1 MKKLNYTSLNYTSLS
16 CSLLLV
22 ILTLTACNQ
31 RKNLSVEKNAPQQ
44 NSQSNRN
51 ISEDE
56 AVNLIKN
63 LEEVKR
69 KNELVVKDSQG
80 KRHLSTYTETLPT
93 SNDPNYYVK
102 VAEDNGGSYVTYYI
116 FAVNSRNKAISFYD
130 VINDKLL
137 SLNTWR
143 RTTPPN
149 ER

>member
-1 MKKLNYTSLNYTSLS
+1 MKKLNYTSLS

-31 RKNLSVEKNAPQQ
+31 RKNLSVEKNDPQQ

-69 KNELVVKDSQG
+69 KNELVVKNSQG
-80 KRHLSTYTETLPT
+80 KRRLSTYAETLPT
-93 SNDPNYYVK
+93 PNDPNYYVK
-102 VAEDNGGSYVTYYI
+102 VAEDNGGSYVNYYI